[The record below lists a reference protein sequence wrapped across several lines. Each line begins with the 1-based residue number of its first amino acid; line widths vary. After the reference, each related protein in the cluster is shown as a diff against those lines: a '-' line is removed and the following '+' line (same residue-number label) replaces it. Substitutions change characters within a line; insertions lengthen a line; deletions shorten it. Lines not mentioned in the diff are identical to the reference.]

1 MWSTPILTAGRR
13 LSRKYR
19 APRPAAPPRRR
30 TRGLA
35 VLSPRLSVLS
45 PRSSVLSPQSS
56 AEPLVVFLEQLL
68 EPGGLR
74 LVRGLVPPRGLRI
87 QDLVGHARAA
97 GRNHQAEV
105 LFLLE
110 LDEVQVAVEGGAD
123 HGPRVLQVDALAHAV
138 ATAAPA
144 RVHQVHLGAV
154 AADALAQHLGV
165 ARRRQRQERLA
176 EGRRKRRLRLRHAPL
191 GTRQLA
197 GVAR

>member
-45 PRSSVLSPQSS
+45 PRSSALSPRSSALSPQSS

-97 GRNHQAEV
+97 GRDHQAEV

-110 LDEVQVAVEGGAD
+110 LDEIQVAVEGGAD
-123 HGPRVLQVDALAHAV
+123 HGSRVLQVDALAHAV
-138 ATAAPA
+138 AAAAPA

-165 ARRRQRQERLA
+165 ARRRQRQ
-176 EGRRKRRLRLRHAPL
+176 
-191 GTRQLA
+191 
-197 GVAR
+197 

>member
-1 MWSTPILTAGRR
+1 MWSTPIPTAGRR

-19 APRPAAPPRRR
+19 APRPAAAPLPEAQPHARKPAPRPAAPPRRR

-97 GRNHQAEV
+97 GR
-105 LFLLE
+105 
-110 LDEVQVAVEGGAD
+110 D
-123 HGPRVLQVDALAHAV
+123 R
-138 ATAAPA
+138 
-144 RVHQVHLGAV
+144 
-154 AADALAQHLGV
+154 
-165 ARRRQRQERLA
+165 
-176 EGRRKRRLRLRHAPL
+176 
-191 GTRQLA
+191 
-197 GVAR
+197 